1 MAKKIILYLFGVVLG
16 IFLVRFLF
24 GGRNIA
30 CTYFPEGRVIDNL
43 KKKEL
48 FFTEFS
54 ECQLSQIGIKKE
66 SIDSLLSVSTV
77 HFSESKIRGMKCPE
91 YVLSTRDAFP
101 KVYLV
106 IRNCE
111 KEATVLYVDTAK
123 TASVICP

>member
-30 CTYFPEGRVIDNL
+30 CNYFPEGRVIDNL
-43 KKKEL
+43 KKKEVS
-48 FFTEFS
+48 FTEFS

-66 SIDSLLSVSTV
+66 SIDSLLSVSKV
-77 HFSESKIRGMKCPE
+77 HFSESKIRGMECPE
-91 YVLSTRDAFP
+91 YVLSTRSTSAT
-101 KVYLV
+101 VHMV

-111 KEATVLYVDTAK
+111 NEATVLYIDTAK
-123 TASVICP
+123 TASVRCP